1 MNISTKSKVRQ
12 WVPYLPPTYAN
23 LTIGFFE
30 LMFYDLCRDKFGENL
45 GNFIF
50 ENWSRFLDD
59 SETLLEENKIK
70 PNDLLS
76 ILNSINPSIQFTMEY
91 SKDAILD
98 ILIKC
103 NNDNIWMDIYY
114 KPTDTHRCLPFSS
127 NHPNHCKKNI
137 PFTLAH
143 RISTI
148 VESTE
153 VKMKH
158 LENLKINL
166 SKYQCPK
173 QLTEFGINKA
183 LSIPLEEL
191 RTPKTISNDNS
202 LPFITTYNPNNPN
215 VYEMIDK
222 SVECLKRS
230 KVDGFENLRV
240 IKSIRQ
246 VPNLKKILTKAEFSK
261 KQVGVFKCPDKR
273 CKCCASL
280 LLGKSYTFINIDKT
294 FNLKAHFSCDGSNLL
309 YVVIC
314 PTCGEEY
321 TGETGVGKTKLK
333 DRVRVYRQH
342 IRQPGYQKL
351 KVEEHLR
358 TCGEGIFKTFPLI
371 QMRSSEVDLR
381 RSYKRNFMKKY
392 KRKLN
397 NL

>member
-1 MNISTKSKVRQ
+1 MSTIFA
-12 WVPYLPPTYAN
+12 PTYAN
-23 LTIGFFE
+23 LTMGFFE
-30 LMFYDLCRDKFGENL
+30 FTFYDLCRDKFGENL

-59 SETLLEENKIK
+59 CETLLEENKIN
-70 PNDLLS
+70 PNDLLT

-91 SKDAILD
+91 SKDAIPFLD
-98 ILIKC
+98 ILIKR

-137 PFTLAH
+137 PFTLARH
-143 RISTI
+143 ICTI
-148 VESTE
+148 VENTE
-153 VKMKH
+153 AKMKH

-166 SKYQCPK
+166 SKYQYPK

-183 LSIPLEEL
+183 LSVPLQEL
-191 RTPKTISNDNS
+191 RTPKTISIDNS

-222 SVECLKRS
+222 SVQCLKRS

-240 IKSIRQ
+240 IKSKRQ
-246 VPNLKKILTKAEFSK
+246 APNIKKILTKAEFSQ

-273 CKCCASL
+273 CECCASL
-280 LLGKSYTFINIDKT
+280 LLGNSYTFKNVDKT
-294 FNLKAHFSCDGSNLL
+294 FNLKAHFSCDSSNLL
-309 YVVIC
+309 YIVIC
-314 PTCGEEY
+314 PTCGEVY
-321 TGETGVGKTKLK
+321 TGETGVGKTKLR
-333 DRVRVYRQH
+333 DSVRVYRQH
-342 IRQPGYQKL
+342 IRQPEYQKL

-358 TCGEGIFKTFPLI
+358 TCGEGTFKIFPLL
-371 QMRSSEVDLR
+371 QMRSSEIDLR
-381 RSYKRNFMKKY
+381 RSYERNFMKKY
-392 KRKLN
+392 KTKLN